1 MRDGGISRWPLLMP
15 ASRATSETDI
25 PGSVVRLTQ
34 ASFCSGVQRLR
45 RCTPV
50 MISIFEWLPEDIG
63 ISIVV
68 FLSVSLRNTDGSV
81 F

>member
-1 MRDGGISRWPLLMP
+1 
-15 ASRATSETDI
+15 
-25 PGSVVRLTQ
+25 
-34 ASFCSGVQRLR
+34 
-45 RCTPV
+45 
-50 MISIFEWLPEDIG
+50 MISIFEPLPVDIG